1 MTSAGGRAMDA
12 RSLGL
17 NSRVSDMLSHAGW
30 STGAAAVRRLIGVAI
45 AAGLIFLPAFSGSAY
60 LLSLGSIVAVDA
72 ALALAVVVLMGFAG
86 ELSFAYG
93 VLFGAGAYIDWAVG
107 QHVGP
112 EWMAL
117 VVGTL
122 GATFIGAVVAIPAVR
137 VRGLQLALATF
148 AMGLAGGDIFGQLSG
163 YSGTVDVRTFT
174 LFGHS
179 LESPASQVT
188 FWGVLVAILYVTVA
202 VVLRGRLGRRLLLLR
217 SDEPTARSLGI
228 NTARQRGLAFA
239 ISAFI
244 LGLVGS
250 IYPSMLGL
258 LDPGTFS
265 FQTVVTVLIIVF
277 VGGTQWPEG
286 ALVGAVAIVAIG
298 QSVGST
304 PGLESVIYGGGLLVI
319 LAVAPRGLLGLL
331 DLPAQLLGGSRK
343 PVSTEAKPGEPD
355 RGFATVSRLPLAP
368 GSLPATPSETI
379 PGSEPEPTVVLRSS
393 GVEKS
398 FGNVHAV
405 AGVDLVVR
413 RGRILAIAGAN
424 GAGKSTLLDLLTG
437 FQRSDAGSV
446 TFTDRDE
453 RECDIT
459 RMRSDRVA
467 RLGVVRT
474 FQFPG
479 IVAELS
485 VSDNVRIAAE
495 AKGLRSKSAARAV
508 ARALEIVGIDGQSR
522 HSGANLPH
530 GTKKLVDLARI
541 ICEQPEVALFDEPSS
556 GLGGAEM
563 PWLAR
568 GLRELADGGV
578 AVVVIEH
585 NMEFVGLHA
594 DEIVVLDFGKVIAHG
609 NPDEVLSSPEVQQ
622 AYLGKTPADSKM
634 PAGIVRDASAHV

>member
-1 MTSAGGRAMDA
+1 MVRRPD
-12 RSLGL
+12 L
-17 NSRVSDMLSHAGW
+17 
-30 STGAAAVRRLIGVAI
+30 STGAGVTRRVLGIAV
-45 AAGLIFLPAFSGSAY
+45 AAGLILLPAFTSSPY

-72 ALALAVVVLMGFAG
+72 ALALSVVVLMGFAG

-93 VLFGAGAYIDWAVG
+93 VLFGAGAYIDWAVA

-112 EWMAL
+112 EWVAL

-148 AMGLAGGDIFGQLSG
+148 AMGLAGGDIFGQISG
-163 YSGTVDVRTFT
+163 YSGTVDVKVFT
-174 LFGHS
+174 IFGHAI
-179 LESPASQVT
+179 ESPAAQVT
-188 FWGVLVAILYVTVA
+188 FWGVIVALLYVTVA
-202 VVLRGRLGRRLLLLR
+202 VVLRGRVGRRLLLLR

-228 NTARQRGLAFA
+228 NTTRQRGLAFA
-239 ISAFI
+239 FSAFI

-258 LDPGTFS
+258 LDPSTFS

-286 ALVGAVAIVAIG
+286 ALVGAVAVVAVG

-304 PGLESVIYGGGLLVI
+304 PGLESVIYGAGLLVI

-331 DLPAQLLGGSRK
+331 DLPAQILRGSK
-343 PVSTEAKPGEPD
+343 KTATFEAPVAETDTAALASIAGVESASGREVGESVTE
-355 RGFATVSRLPLAP
+355 
-368 GSLPATPSETI
+368 PS
-379 PGSEPEPTVVLRSS
+379 VVLQASAL
-393 GVEKS
+393 KMS

-405 AGVDLVVR
+405 DGVDLVVR

-437 FQRSDAGSV
+437 FQRPDEGTV
-446 TFTDRDE
+446 TFTDRGG
-453 RECDIT
+453 REIDIT
-459 RMRSDRVA
+459 RLHSDRVA

-479 IVAELS
+479 VVSDLS
-485 VSDNVRIAAE
+485 VGDNVRIACE
-495 AKGLRSKSAARAV
+495 ARGLRSKAAMRAV
-508 ARALEIVGIDGQSR
+508 ARALEIVGLATQSR
-522 HSGANLPH
+522 ESSANLPH

-541 ICEQPEVALFDEPSS
+541 ICEQPQVALFDEPSS
-556 GLGGAEM
+556 GLGGAEV

-568 GLRELADGGV
+568 GLRQLADGGA

-585 NMEFVGLHA
+585 NMEFIGLHA
-594 DEIVVLDFGKVIAHG
+594 DQIAVLDFGRVIAEG
-609 NPDEVLSSPEVQQ
+609 NPDEVLSSSEVQQ
-622 AYLGKTPADSKM
+622 AYLGKVLTEEDAPAH
-634 PAGIVRDASAHV
+634 A